1 VNAARKIVVEMVKA
15 AAAAAVKK
23 PRKKAAQA
31 AGKEGTERP
40 PAALPDTLPDSL
52 PEEPAEAP
60 VAGRPWF
67 LYLIECA
74 DGSIYTGITTDVAA
88 RYAAHAEGKGARYTR
103 AHPPARLLGWEAHPD
118 RSTASKAEYRIKR
131 LTAAAKRAY
140 AAALPAT
147 RD

>member
-1 VNAARKIVVEMVKA
+1 MVKA
-15 AAAAAVKK
+15 ATAAAVKK
-23 PRKKAAQA
+23 PRKKATQA
-31 AGKEGTERP
+31 ADKERAERP
-40 PAALPDTLPDSL
+40 PTALPDTLPDSL
-52 PEEPAEAP
+52 PDALPEEPAEAP
-60 VAGRPWF
+60 AAGRPWF

-88 RYAAHAEGKGARYTR
+88 RYAAHAGGKGARYTR